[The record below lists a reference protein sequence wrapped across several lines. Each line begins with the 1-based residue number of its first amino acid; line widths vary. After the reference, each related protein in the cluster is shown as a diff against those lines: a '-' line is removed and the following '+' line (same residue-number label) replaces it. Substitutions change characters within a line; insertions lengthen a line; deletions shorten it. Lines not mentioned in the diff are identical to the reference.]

1 MGRTTGIVL
10 AVTLAV
16 AAAVLAIRP
25 PAASSSG
32 AGDPRIAVL
41 QKQVRALQGQVKVLQ
56 LRAVDVSGQL
66 DLNFEGDTCL
76 AAQTADLIQGSWGVI
91 DQIAQALQQKT
102 YFGAQTLVDDFKNC
116 ADLAQP
122 DVPRP
127 GIQLAPTI
135 DPLRPLV
142 QWFHVPQ

>member
-10 AVTLAV
+10 VATLAV

-56 LRAVDVSGQL
+56 LRVFDVSGSS
-66 DLNFEGDTCL
+66 
-76 AAQTADLIQGSWGVI
+76 I
-91 DQIAQALQQKT
+91 
-102 YFGAQTLVDDFKNC
+102 
-116 ADLAQP
+116 
-122 DVPRP
+122 
-127 GIQLAPTI
+127 
-135 DPLRPLV
+135 
-142 QWFHVPQ
+142 